1 MPIDLRSD
9 TVTQPTPGMRRAMDE
24 APLGDDVL
32 GDDPTVRALEERC
45 AALSGKEA
53 AVFVPSGT
61 MANLIAISVLARPG
75 EEVLLHLDAHPFH
88 YESAGAAAIAGVQL
102 RTLPGPRGVM
112 AAADVEA
119 AIRPDDE
126 HAPRSA
132 LLCVEDTM
140 NRGGGK
146 IQPLE
151 NTDQLCATAR
161 RHGLR
166 RHLDGARLWNAV
178 VASGVPFARRAR
190 DFDTVSACF
199 SKALGC
205 PAGSILCGE
214 QGVIREARRMRKR
227 LGGGMRQSG
236 VLAGAALYALD
247 HHVDRLAEDHGRAQE
262 VARGLVAEG
271 FDVEAPETNILLVNV
286 PDAAAFVG
294 RLAERGVRYFDV
306 GPARLRLVFHL
317 DVSDEDVGP
326 TLDAFRSVGS
336 PRNA

>member
-1 MPIDLRSD
+1 MTIDLRSD
-9 TVTQPTPGMRRAMDE
+9 TVTQPTAGMRRAMVD

-45 AALSGKEA
+45 AAIAGKEA

-61 MANLIAISVLARPG
+61 MANLIAIAVHTRPG
-75 EEVLLHLDAHPFH
+75 DEVLLHADAHPFH

-102 RTLPGPRGVM
+102 RTLPGQRGVIPP
-112 AAADVEA
+112 AEVDG
-119 AIRPDDE
+119 AIRDAGDE

-132 LLCVEDTM
+132 LLCVEDTC

-146 IQPLE
+146 VQPLE
-151 NTDQLCATAR
+151 NTDPLCATAR

-166 RHLDGARLWNAV
+166 THLDGAREWNAV
-178 VASGVPFARRAR
+178 VASGVSFARRAR

-214 QGVIREARRMRKR
+214 RDAIREARRLRKR

-236 VLAGAALYALD
+236 MLAGAALYALD
-247 HHVDRLAEDHGRAQE
+247 HHLDRLAEDHARTRA
-262 VARGLVAEG
+262 VADDLVALG
-271 FDVEAPETNILLVNV
+271 FDVVPPETNLLLVNV
-286 PDAAAFVG
+286 PRAAAFVA
-294 RLAERGVRYFDV
+294 RLAERGVRCFDV

-317 DVSDEDVGP
+317 GVDERDVGP
-326 TLDAFRSVGS
+326 TVAAFRGLASLG
-336 PRNA
+336 